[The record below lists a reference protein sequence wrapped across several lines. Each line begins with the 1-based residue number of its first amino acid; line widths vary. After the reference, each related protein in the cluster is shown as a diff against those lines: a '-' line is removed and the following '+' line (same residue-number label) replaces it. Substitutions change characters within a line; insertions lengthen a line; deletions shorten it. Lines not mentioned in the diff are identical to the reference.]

1 MADIYTLN
9 HTGPEIDSLLDS
21 IPNKEDAF
29 TVGAG
34 LSMTNRVLSL
44 DASQAYISCGHI
56 APFATTV
63 TPDGYLA
70 CDGSEYSKTDYPELA
85 ELLASVDT
93 EQGTS
98 YFVGSDS
105 SHFKVPDL
113 QGEFIRGTGTN
124 SHTNQGNGGAIG
136 QHQDA
141 TIHSGHDTNAQYS
154 YVPAQ
159 YSNVADYDF
168 RQPGSSSTY
177 YYKNAGSNSEIHT
190 RYYTS
195 RPTNTSFLY
204 CIAYQ
209 NIYLTPRHQ
218 YSTDEHVVGT
228 WIDGKPIYEKTISG
242 SFTLTSASGYTLANV
257 SFTSEISNVEKVIS
271 HIIYVGEL
279 QLPYVHGSASHN
291 IGCNVT
297 SSQLEFRCGTS
308 QTGTKTYRA
317 TLQYTKTT
325 NTPNL

>member
-1 MADIYTLN
+1 MANTYTLN

-21 IPNKEDAF
+21 ISNKEDAF

-34 LSMTNRVLSL
+34 LSMTNRILSL

-56 APFATTV
+56 APFATT
-63 TPDGYLA
+63 TAPDGYLA
-70 CDGSEYSKTDYPELA
+70 CDGSEYLKTDYPELA

-93 EQGTS
+93 EQSTEYFIGT
-98 YFVGSDS
+98 DS
-105 SHFKVPDL
+105 SHFKAPDL

-124 SHTNQGNGGAIG
+124 GHTNQGNGGAIG
-136 QHQDA
+136 EHQDGTEHFDVYSADTGGKGILWPPNESTTKVDSVIGHTPNTYAGVAGTVRTGA
-141 TIHSGHDTNAQYS
+141 TIDT
-154 YVPAQ
+154 
-159 YSNVADYDF
+159 
-168 RQPGSSSTY
+168 T
-177 YYKNAGSNSEIHT
+177 I
-190 RYYTS
+190 TS

-218 YSTDEHVVGT
+218 YSTDEHIVGT

-242 SFTLTSASGYTLANV
+242 SFTLTSATGYTLANV
-257 SFTSEISNVEKVIS
+257 IFTSEISNVEKIIS
-271 HIIYVGEL
+271 HVIFVENL
-279 QLPYVHGSASHN
+279 QLPYVHGMAALN
-291 IGCNVT
+291 MGCNVT

-325 NTPNL
+325 QL